1 MAREGPAVDTR
12 IDCWGLFAPIQGAAF
27 VVTQSLVT

>member
-12 IDCWGLFAPIQGAAF
+12 IELLGLICADPRAAF